1 MCGRLRFQWTNVD
14 ALVQWITRDNLLHK
28 HEVLRDVKHKTV
40 HPSVNGHPYQAA
52 SNLCSKSQ

>member
-40 HPSVNGHPYQAA
+40 HPSVNGHPY
-52 SNLCSKSQ
+52 